1 VHPEG
6 CGSYWGRVGGDF
18 LLVAAFRDDDGFSQA
33 VLGAAAVGVDDVLD
47 ESEAAFKCGGAV
59 AEGSLD
65 RVPEADAGVDE
76 GDDTNLQEALAGG
89 AGGSACRGR
98 GAMVVKTMVVKRVA
112 AVARVAR
119 RDVRRVMGGAL

>member
-1 VHPEG
+1 
-6 CGSYWGRVGGDF
+6 

-76 GDDTNLQEALAGG
+76 GDDANLQEALAGGAGG

-98 GAMVVKTMVVKRVA
+98 GAMVVKTTA
-112 AVARVAR
+112 AVERVRR
-119 RDVRRVMGGAL
+119 RDVRGVMGGRSGD